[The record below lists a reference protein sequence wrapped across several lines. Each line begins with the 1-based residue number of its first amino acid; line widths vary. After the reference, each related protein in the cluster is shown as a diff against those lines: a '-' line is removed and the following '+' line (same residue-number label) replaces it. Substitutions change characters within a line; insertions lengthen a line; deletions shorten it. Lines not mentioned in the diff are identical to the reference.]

1 MINLLCNHCGHPLE
15 EPGAIVIAPPHGSIT
30 VESHV
35 CRDCYEYIIRP
46 LVDSFDIRAKGA
58 GHRYYKDA
66 CGRFY
71 SEFGITNELRDNPDK
86 VFTEI
91 SEAEFLGN
99 AAED

>member
-1 MINLLCNHCGHPLE
+1 MINLLCNHCGKVLT

-30 VESHV
+30 VESHI

-46 LVDSFDIRAKGA
+46 LVDPFDIRAKGA
-58 GHRYYKDA
+58 GYRYYRDA

-71 SEFGITNELRDNPDK
+71 NEFGISNELRNNPNK

-91 SEAEFLGN
+91 SEAAFRGHG
-99 AAED
+99 ED